1 MFKWGL
7 WVLGRKNTEQSSP
20 AFSISIVQ
28 IVNKTFHCWYSSWTF
43 GLRMVPPL
51 WSLLFPLFCDALFG
65 RKSLCAV
72 HTKGRRIMHEY
83 FEGGH
88 SPKIF
93 GSFLYGRFVYTL
105 FILSLIYISMD
116 SDIYCM
122 FWAIIQYFYFLFC
135 CWSCFSC
142 SRWAI
147 VHLAPMS
154 PGRTPSLCFPSI
166 SLIAGT
172 T

>member
-83 FEGGH
+83 FEGWAFTKNIWKFSVWEICLYSIYSIFDLYQHGLRYLLYVLGH
-88 SPKIF
+88 NPILLFFVLLLKLFQLQSLSHRPL
-93 GSFLYGRFVYTL
+93 GSYVPWTHT
-105 FILSLIYISMD
+105 ILV
-116 SDIYCM
+116 
-122 FWAIIQYFYFLFC
+122 
-135 CWSCFSC
+135 FS
-142 SRWAI
+142 
-147 VHLAPMS
+147 
-154 PGRTPSLCFPSI
+154 
-166 SLIAGT
+166 
-172 T
+172 